1 MAIKAKS
8 NSKTFWKYVSSK
20 TKLRSNIPNLYKDDE
35 NVIKNDTEKANTLGG
50 FFAKVQT
57 KEPNWNWELPNQPEP
72 KFKLDLKIKED
83 IIPRGYHR

>member
-50 FFAKVQT
+50 FFAKVQ
-57 KEPNWNWELPNQPEP
+57 KP
-72 KFKLDLKIKED
+72 KFKLDFKIKED